1 MLGHLLLGS
10 IHYLLTT
17 VGIVKRRKPEQP
29 DLTEYD
35 EEMDA
40 LERLV
45 DSKSSD
51 GDPADEPGD

>member
-1 MLGHLLLGS
+1 MLGS